1 MQPAPTAPCF
11 FPLATQAAQQE
22 YSSIAETMV
31 RAGRM
36 DVHNHRLLSSYV
48 AQLDNIIV
56 AQQQKRQ
63 IRGSWFTQ
71 MDRARNKLKL
81 HELENHLQPVIER
94 PPNKFAPRSGGSFE
108 QRLVHAHEAGQVG
121 QPLRDPEL
129 ALDRGID
136 PAVHPALDRL
146 IDSAREV
153 SPAAE
158 AHRDLIGEVP
168 SIPAIE
174 KVADGLIAA
183 TRALRDPGYSQRPRL
198 IGLCVLPA
206 SAASGF
212 DFARDRFPY
221 PVLHPRSPGSVTA
234 CTLFRDRK

>member
-22 YSSIAETMV
+22 YSSIAETLV

-94 PPNKFAPRSGGSFE
+94 PPNKFALCGFASRSRG
-108 QRLVHAHEAGQVG
+108 
-121 QPLRDPEL
+121 
-129 ALDRGID
+129 ALENTAARKVRG
-136 PAVHPALDRL
+136 
-146 IDSAREV
+146 
-153 SPAAE
+153 
-158 AHRDLIGEVP
+158 
-168 SIPAIE
+168 
-174 KVADGLIAA
+174 
-183 TRALRDPGYSQRPRL
+183 
-198 IGLCVLPA
+198 
-206 SAASGF
+206 
-212 DFARDRFPY
+212 
-221 PVLHPRSPGSVTA
+221 
-234 CTLFRDRK
+234 

>member
-11 FPLATQAAQQE
+11 FPLRTEDAQQE
-22 YSSIAETMV
+22 YRSIAETME

-94 PPNKFAPRSGGSFE
+94 PPNKFAHAGFASRS
-108 QRLVHAHEAGQVG
+108 R
-121 QPLRDPEL
+121 
-129 ALDRGID
+129 
-136 PAVHPALDRL
+136 
-146 IDSAREV
+146 AR
-153 SPAAE
+153 
-158 AHRDLIGEVP
+158 
-168 SIPAIE
+168 
-174 KVADGLIAA
+174 
-183 TRALRDPGYSQRPRL
+183 
-198 IGLCVLPA
+198 
-206 SAASGF
+206 
-212 DFARDRFPY
+212 
-221 PVLHPRSPGSVTA
+221 
-234 CTLFRDRK
+234 